1 MNNDAN
7 IIEVSLENFQAEV
20 AEKSQQTPVLLEFY
34 AEASPES
41 VAASA
46 VLRRLAS
53 EFHGKVILAR
63 SDVQKDP
70 QLAQQLQVRTLPTVK
85 VIYQGQMAGN
95 IEGPVNEDQLREALG
110 QLTMSPMERVREQ
123 IDFLVAQ
130 GERRQAIQMLQ
141 EVIAEEPQNLVLRV
155 EMADLL
161 IMEGQ
166 IEDARQLLA
175 ALPAD
180 TDGIDKPN
188 ARLAFI
194 DEAGDLESLD
204 VLQSKAESGELRDRY
219 NLAIKLVVDD
229 QVEQALDVLL
239 DMLKTDKTWEDEL
252 ARQTMIK
259 VFNMLGKGNELAT
272 QYRRKMFTFLH

>member
-70 QLAQQLQVRTLPTVK
+70 HLAQQLQVRTLPTVK

-141 EVIAEEPQNLVLRV
+141 EVIAEEPQNLALRV
-155 EMADLL
+155 EIADLL

-180 TDGIDKPN
+180 TDGIDKQN

-204 VLQSKAESGELRDRY
+204 VLQSRAESGELRDRY

-229 QVEQALDVLL
+229 QVEQALVVLL